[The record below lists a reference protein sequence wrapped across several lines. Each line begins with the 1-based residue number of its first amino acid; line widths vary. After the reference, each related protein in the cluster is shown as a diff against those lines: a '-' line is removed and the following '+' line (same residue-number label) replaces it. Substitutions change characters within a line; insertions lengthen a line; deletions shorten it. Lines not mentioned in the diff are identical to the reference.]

1 MLTLDLWG
9 IGIWLF
15 APRARVTMGALDRNG
30 HFERHDDME
39 SLATATACQCHQS
52 NHSCLHD
59 FSVACFWTGKGLS
72 FNTYPATDFLFA
84 QQETYLPPLS
94 RNGPNP
100 LISTIKC
107 TKCFNLPETWESP
120 NWCTDR
126 MTILAWWSCTTP
138 SHKVTTLAPTCRGC
152 RKNWP
157 PKSKLLKS
165 CYLDCGWKY
174 LNNPQIPLI
183 PTLSFGDHDG
193 TLTETAAS
201 SVGRQHNCGQGLG
214 RSDLSGVRANF
225 RSTICLQH
233 RKDTSHGVRVSKSW
247 GWESHPSTR
256 IL

>member
-59 FSVACFWTGKGLS
+59 FSIACFWTGKGLS

-84 QQETYLPPLS
+84 QEETYLPPLS

-126 MTILAWWSCTTP
+126 MTILVWWSCTTP

-165 CYLDCGWKY
+165 CYDCGW
-174 LNNPQIPLI
+174 NPWTIHRFHWFQRFLLGIMMEPLQRN
-183 PTLSFGDHDG
+183 S
-193 TLTETAAS
+193 
-201 SVGRQHNCGQGLG
+201 
-214 RSDLSGVRANF
+214 
-225 RSTICLQH
+225 
-233 RKDTSHGVRVSKSW
+233 
-247 GWESHPSTR
+247 R
-256 IL
+256 ILCRKAAQLRPGVGKIRFEWRSCQFS